1 MTGMNNALL
10 QLALMLRGNTGLGS
24 GIGNNWSGQL
34 NTNPWQQNSPSVTPT
49 TNGWAAMSGPYHG
62 MPGDNLPTTRAQE
75 LLLGPMNPAWEIP
88 FQPAWEWPEYIP
100 IPEIRPHVGPLPPD
114 VLPPL
119 PPTAIPIPDEN
130 EDDDISKYGDKPRR
144 WSKRCQKEW
153 ADAALTCAEEQ
164 KKYYAQGDFDE
175 PFDLERCKR
184 GLVSEA
190 CGGNPVDWGSKGKP
204 YKPKPQPKPKPKPNN
219 FIIA

>member
-24 GIGNNWSGQL
+24 GMGNDWSGPL
-34 NTNPWQQNSPSVTPT
+34 NPNSWQNATPPMNPMVNS
-49 TNGWAAMSGPYHG
+49 WAAGPHQG
-62 MPGDNLPTTRAQE
+62 AQGGHLPTTPAQE

-88 FQPAWEWPEYIP
+88 FQPAWEFPEYFP

-130 EDDDISKYGDKPRR
+130 EDDDISKYNPPGKKKM
-144 WSKRCQKEW
+144 SKRCAEEWEW
-153 ADAALTCAEEQ
+153 ARNKCDEE
-164 KKYYAQGDFDE
+164 
-175 PFDLERCKR
+175 EREQYKR
-184 GLVSEA
+184 GDYDTIFDHEKCKAGYVSIE
-190 CGGNPVDWGSKGKP
+190 CGGTPLDWGPKGKP
-204 YKPKPQPKPKPKPNN
+204 YKPKPGPKPKPNN